1 MKKSIFFA
9 ALMMGAFMF
18 TACDQGGTPETDST
32 KLWPAQEDESST
44 WGYFN
49 GSDAKLAV
57 RAKYNSANPFSCG
70 YALVQEDQDW
80 KFIDKSG
87 TPVSNKMP
95 ELDQNTTPGTFY
107 YDYSV
112 ITVDQLQAFMNKDF
126 KKVTTKDFQELG
138 AMTAD
143 GLAYFKIKD
152 ETTYGYCDK
161 DGEIVIKALYDDA
174 EPFIDGI
181 AVVKQVS
188 EDRSTTTYIIID
200 TKGKELYSQKDYMTN
215 LGEGRV
221 LFKKDNG
228 KCGML
233 DKNGNEV
240 LSATYA
246 KIDGFSDGLA
256 KVQKYNEARDGK
268 YGYIDVKGVEKIE
281 TVYASGMECQE
292 GLIWVKKASNSG
304 DGKWLL
310 IDKNGNEKFELSKN
324 QAPHSIYGNYHNGL
338 ACISG
343 QNKMFYIDKNNEEK
357 YSWKTGNGGYNP
369 GEGGEGGWT
378 WPDDEVAAQKVKVA
392 RLTGSKYGPKA
403 EYDLKQ
409 MLAK

>member
-1 MKKSIFFA
+1 MKKSFFFA
-9 ALMMGAFMF
+9 ALMMSAFVLVG
-18 TACDQGGTPETDST
+18 CDKGGTPETDST
-32 KLWPAQEDESST
+32 KLWPAQEDESTT

-49 GSDAKLAV
+49 GKDAKLAI
-57 RAKYNSANPFSCG
+57 RAKYSSAENFSCG
-70 YALVQEDQDW
+70 YALVKEDQDW

-87 TPVSNKMP
+87 TVVSAKMP
-95 ELDQNTTPGTFY
+95 ELDQYTTPGTFY

-112 ITVDQLQAFMNKDF
+112 ISVDQLKAFMNKDF

-138 AMTAD
+138 TMTAD

-161 DGEIVIKALYDDA
+161 DGEIVIKAIYDSA
-174 EPFIDGI
+174 EPFMDGI

-188 EDRSTTTYIIID
+188 EDHSTTTYIIID
-200 TKGKELYSQKDYMTN
+200 TKGKELYSQKDYMSN

-221 LFKKDNG
+221 LFQKDNG

-246 KIDGFSDGLA
+246 SIDEFSDGLA
-256 KVQKYNEARDGK
+256 KVRKYTEARDGK

-281 TVYASGMECQE
+281 TVYASGRECQE

-304 DGKWLL
+304 DGKWML
-310 IDKNGNEKFELSKN
+310 IDKNGADKFELSKN
-324 QAPHSIYGNYHNGL
+324 QSPVTNYHNGL
-338 ACISG
+338 ARISG

-357 YSWKTGNGGYNP
+357 YSWKTGNGGGGEYYPQGGEEENNPYYP
-369 GEGGEGGWT
+369 GEEDGA
-378 WPDDEVAAQKVKVA
+378 PARKA
-392 RLTGSKYGPKA
+392 RLAGTKLGPKA
-403 EYDLKQ
+403 EYNLEH
-409 MLAK
+409 AK